1 MAQLNSATTKPALR
15 LKSGE
20 NVDLSQVEIK
30 SERLL
35 LTPITAEYAQ
45 DIFVEFTPEIARYMI
60 PRPATEIEETFAFI
74 SDSVNQRQNST
85 DLILMMLQPD
95 TREFLGICGL
105 HSSKNPKESV
115 LGLWVKK
122 AAHGHGYGKEAIFAV
137 VDWACATLDV
147 QAFIYPV
154 DRANTASSRI
164 PEALGGKI
172 IEEKMVPT
180 MSGGMLDEIVFRI
193 EVK

>member
-1 MAQLNSATTKPALR
+1 MSQLTPVTTKPALR

-20 NVDLSQVEIK
+20 KIDLSQVEIK

-35 LTPITAEYAQ
+35 LAPITADYAQ
-45 DIFVEFTPEIARYMI
+45 DIFVEFTPDIARYMI
-60 PRPATEIEETFAFI
+60 PRPASKIEETLAFI
-74 SDSVNQRQNST
+74 SDSVTQRQNGT
-85 DLILMMLQPD
+85 DLILMMLQPE

-105 HSSKNPKESV
+105 HSGNNHKEPA
-115 LGLWVKK
+115 LGLWVKQG
-122 AAHGHGYGKEAIFAV
+122 AHGHGYGKEAIFAV
-137 VDWACATLDV
+137 VNWACANLDI

-154 DRANTASSRI
+154 DRANAASRRI

-172 IEEKMVPT
+172 IEEKIAPT
-180 MSGGMLDEIVFRI
+180 MSGGALDEIVFRI